1 MSTNTVTLTLKGT
14 SNMQDIST
22 SLRAIGTEAKTA
34 GGPLN
39 QLTKSM
45 DQTSKSSQ
53 TFGQRLKSFGSNF
66 GQLSASVGSLGGS
79 LVGLTRQYQ
88 DLGDSQIRVDRV
100 TLKLSKSQEAARAA
114 HAKLNQLQAK
124 GITSGAQYEQA
135 LLDVKQA
142 EEQVK
147 IQTQLLTEAQ
157 EDHQRAQEDF
167 WIGLVPTITS
177 AAGTIMGVLQNLMGK
192 KGFGGVADAVGNA
205 TAAITGGGIGGKGGG
220 KGGGGLMS
228 ALGLLGRV
236 GGPIALVGGGLAG
249 AGAIQQTA
257 GPEFQKGAQ
266 KMGAFELA
274 QLSKIGVSRDNIMKL
289 RGAIESFN
297 SIFGL
302 TTATVEDVDAAL
314 AKLNGTTEKSTTE
327 FDKINQNVVKVK
339 PGLTS
344 FTKFLAENEAAYRNS
359 TKTYKD
365 YLTSVENA
373 ANAMGITVE
382 EAMQIGIDGTQELTN
397 TTKTLTDTTKTLGTT
412 VTSSTTPAI
421 QGMAESVKFLDA
433 NLQPIGPGVQQLA
446 GVLGQAQTSLDAFT
460 RAHMTQTEIWVADTK
475 AKMDS
480 EQKMQIE
487 LFNTAQQMGITT
499 AQEDDSIE
507 VLQLLIQ
514 ASLAAADG
522 QYDLAA
528 GFTDAANKARGAV
541 QQISGVLK
549 VQQAL
554 AQAQGRGG
562 KISYFVGGKQVFG
575 NTGPAAI
582 AKGTKG
588 AGFSQSNLPKN
599 YFANLRKKN
608 PSGQTAAYRAAHH
621 QHGISGLVT
630 TPTWMLAGEA
640 GPEAVDI
647 APLRGGRRRGPSA
660 GGGGFGGGGG
670 GGPCFNIY
678 IGGKR
683 IVEDIRYSI
692 NDNAGVMK

>member
-14 SNMQDIST
+14 SNMQDITT

-66 GQLSASVGSLGGS
+66 GQLTASVGSLGGS

-100 TLKLSKSQEAARAA
+100 TLKLSKSQEAARSA

-205 TAAITGGGIGGKGGG
+205 TVAITGGGIGGKGGG
-220 KGGGGLMS
+220 KGGGLMS

-297 SIFGL
+297 TIFGL

-382 EAMQIGIDGTQELTN
+382 EAMQIGITNVEELTQ
-397 TTKTLTDTTKTLGTT
+397 TTGKLATT
-412 VTSSTTPAI
+412 VQSSAVPAI
-421 QGMAESVKFLDA
+421 TGMAASVKLLDA
-433 NLQPIGPGVQQLA
+433 NFQPLPA
-446 GVLGQAQTSLDAFT
+446 
-460 RAHMTQTEIWVADTK
+460 
-475 AKMDS
+475 
-480 EQKMQIE
+480 
-487 LFNTAQQMGITT
+487 TAQQLVDVM
-499 AQEDDSIE
+499 AQAN
-507 VLQLLIQ
+507 
-514 ASLAAADG
+514 ASLAASGSGVNTLVAAFNGGKTSVEAFVAATEKQIVSDQGRAKALYETAAAMGVSGIAEDTDTRILELLIEAQIAAKHGAD
-522 QYDLAA
+522 DLAA
-528 GFTDAANKARGAV
+528 AKRKEAAALNTSAAAAAKNAAALGAALGRV
-541 QQISGVLK
+541 PKGSK
-549 VQQAL
+549 V
-554 AQAQGRGG
+554 
-562 KISYFVGGKQVFG
+562 SYFVGGKQVYG
-575 NTGPAAI
+575 TGGPEAI
-582 AKGTKG
+582 KKGTPG
-588 AGFSQSNLPKN
+588 AGFSYSTTPSN

-608 PSGQTAAYRAAHH
+608 PSGQTPAYRAAHH
-621 QHGISGLVT
+621 QHGFAGLVT
-630 TPTWMLAGEA
+630 GPTWMLAGEA

-660 GGGGFGGGGG
+660 GGGFGGGGG
-670 GGPCFNIY
+670 GHCFNIY

-683 IVEDIRYSI
+683 IMEDIRYSI